1 MNILYNILIEFID
14 KILLP
19 ILSIFS
25 KRIIRFL
32 KVREN
37 LFQEIDKDI
46 DRKKKYIWMHAAS
59 LGEYEL
65 AIPLIKEI
73 KKTFDNEI
81 ILTFFSE
88 SGFKLKDRIDEISK
102 TYFLPIDSSGNAKK
116 LVKIFNPRFA
126 VFIKSE
132 IWPNYINELKKENVK
147 FYLVNYVY
155 NKYNSRIF
163 REILKKYTKIFTQDE
178 NSEQELKKIGVDRAL
193 YTGNL
198 KFNRAKIQKKEKYNN
213 KALINYLGEDKCIVF
228 GSTWERDEEIIFE
241 YISEK
246 INKNVKYII
255 APHDVSEKNISRI
268 KSKLNNKVN
277 LLSDYIYNAQSNILI
292 VNSIGVLKYLYKF
305 SNISYVGGGFKK
317 KGLHNILEPCVYGNP
332 VIFGKY
338 FKFSNEAKALIKLK
352 GGFSVQ
358 NSKQLKNTVNGLLFN
373 ANKLKE
379 IEIINSK
386 FIDDN
391 LVSINSI
398 IKSMQNE

>member
-1 MNILYNILIEFID
+1 MNIFYNILIEFID

-25 KRIIRFL
+25 KRISRFL

-46 DRKKKYIWMHAAS
+46 DRKKKYIWIHAAS

-88 SGFKLKDRIDEISK
+88 SGFKLKDRGHEISK
-102 TYFLPIDSSGNAKK
+102 TYFLPIDSNKNARK
-116 LVKIFNPRFA
+116 LVKVFNPRFA

-132 IWPNYINELKKENVK
+132 IWPNYIKQLKKENIK
-147 FYLVNYVY
+147 FYLVNYLY
-155 NKYNSRIF
+155 DKYNSRIF
-163 REILKKYTKIFTQDE
+163 KGILKKYTKVFTQDVK
-178 NSEQELKKIGVDRAL
+178 SERELKKLRVDSAL
-193 YTGNL
+193 YIGNL

-213 KALINYLGEDKCIVF
+213 KELIDYLGDDKCIVF
-228 GSTWERDEEIIFE
+228 GSTWGRDEEIIFD
-241 YISEK
+241 YISEE

-255 APHDVSEKNISRI
+255 APHEVSEKNISRI
-268 KSKLNNKVN
+268 KSKINSKVN
-277 LLSDYIYNAQSNILI
+277 VLSNYKYNAQSNVLI
-292 VNSIGVLKYLYKF
+292 VDSIGVLKYLYKF
-305 SNISYVGGGFKK
+305 SNVSYVGGGFKK
-317 KGLHNILEPCVYGNP
+317 KGLHNILEPCVYGSP

-358 NSKQLKNTVNGLLFN
+358 NSKQLKNTINGLLFN
-373 ANKLKE
+373 AIKLKE

>member
-19 ILSIFS
+19 IISIFS
-25 KRIIRFL
+25 RRISRFL

-46 DRKKKYIWMHAAS
+46 DRKKKYIWFHAAS

-65 AIPLIKEI
+65 AIPLIKEV

-88 SGFKLKDRIDEISK
+88 SGFKLKERINEVSK
-102 TYFLPIDSSGNAKK
+102 TYFLPIDSNKNAKK
-116 LVKIFNPRFA
+116 LVEILNPRFA
-126 VFIKSE
+126 IFIKSE
-132 IWPNYINELKKENVK
+132 IWPNYINELKNRDIK
-147 FYLVNYVY
+147 FFLVNYVY
-155 NKYNSRIF
+155 ERYNSRIF
-163 REILKKYTKIFTQDE
+163 KEILKKYTKIFTQDD
-178 NSEQELKKIGVDRAL
+178 NSERELKKMKVDNTL
-193 YTGNL
+193 YIGNL
-198 KFNRAKIQKKEKYNN
+198 KFNRAKLQKKEKYIN
-213 KALINYLGEDKCIVF
+213 KKLINYLGDDKCIVF
-228 GSTWERDEEIIFE
+228 GSTWGRDEEIIFD
-241 YISEK
+241 YINEE
-246 INKNVKYII
+246 INKKMKYII
-255 APHDVSEKNISRI
+255 APHEVSKKNISRI

-277 LLSDYIYNAQSNILI
+277 LLSDNKYNVQNNILI
-292 VNSIGVLKYLYKF
+292 VDSIGVLKYLYKF
-305 SNISYVGGGFKK
+305 SNISYIGGGFQK
-317 KGLHNILEPCVYGNP
+317 KGLHNILEPCAYGNP
-332 VIFGKY
+332 VIFGKH

-352 GGFSVQ
+352 GGFSIQ
-358 NSKQLKNTVNGLLFN
+358 NSKQLKNTINGLLLN

-398 IKSMQNE
+398 TKSMQNE

>member
-19 ILSIFS
+19 TLSIFS
-25 KRIIRFL
+25 KRIVRFL

-37 LFQEIDKDI
+37 LFQEIDNDL

-116 LVKIFNPRFA
+116 LVKIFKPRFA

-163 REILKKYTKIFTQDE
+163 RVILKKYTKIFTQDE
-178 NSEQELKKIGVDRAL
+178 NSEQELKKIGVDRVL

-268 KSKLNNKVN
+268 KSRLNNKVN

-338 FKFSNEAKALIKLK
+338 FKFSNEAKGLVKLK
-352 GGFSVQ
+352 GGFSIQ
-358 NSKQLKNTVNGLLFN
+358 NSKQLKNTINGLLLS

-398 IKSMQNE
+398 IKSIQNE

>member
-1 MNILYNILIEFID
+1 MNIFYNILIELID

-37 LFQEIDKDI
+37 LFQEIDNDL

-116 LVKIFNPRFA
+116 LVKIFKPRFA

-163 REILKKYTKIFTQDE
+163 RVILKKYTKIFTQDE

-277 LLSDYIYNAQSNILI
+277 LLSDNKYNAQNNVLI
-292 VNSIGVLKYLYKF
+292 IDTIGVLKYLYKF

-358 NSKQLKNTVNGLLFN
+358 NSKQLKNTVNELLFN

-379 IEIINSK
+379 IKIINSK

-398 IKSMQNE
+398 IKSIQNE

>member
-1 MNILYNILIEFID
+1 MNILYNILIEFVD

-25 KRIIRFL
+25 KRIGRFL
-32 KVREN
+32 KVRES

-73 KKTFDNEI
+73 KKTFENEI

-88 SGFKLKDRIDEISK
+88 SGFKLKDRRHEISR
-102 TYFLPIDSSGNAKK
+102 TYFLPIDSNEKAKK
-116 LVKIFNPRFA
+116 LVKVFNPRFA

-132 IWPNYINELKKENVK
+132 IWPNYINVLKKEKIK
-147 FYLVNYVY
+147 FYLVNYVFD
-155 NKYNSRIF
+155 KYNSRIF
-163 REILKKYTKIFTQDE
+163 RGILKKYTKVFTQDE
-178 NSEQELKKIGVDRAL
+178 NSERELKKMNIDSAL
-193 YTGNL
+193 YIGNL
-198 KFNRAKIQKKEKYNN
+198 KFNRAKMQKKEKYNN
-213 KALINYLGEDKCIVF
+213 KELINYLGDDKCIVF
-228 GSTWERDEEIIFE
+228 GSTWERDEEIIFD
-241 YISEK
+241 YMSEEF
-246 INKNVKYII
+246 NKNVKYII
-255 APHDVSEKNISRI
+255 APHEVSEKNINRI

-277 LLSDYIYNAQSNILI
+277 LLSDNKYNAQNNILI
-292 VNSIGVLKYLYKF
+292 IDTIGVLKYLYKF
-305 SNISYVGGGFKK
+305 SHISYVGGGFKK

-352 GGFSVQ
+352 VGFSIQ
-358 NSKQLKNTVNGLLFN
+358 NSKQLMNTINGLLFN

-386 FIDDN
+386 FIDEN

>member
-19 ILSIFS
+19 IISIFS
-25 KRIIRFL
+25 RRISRFL

-46 DRKKKYIWMHAAS
+46 DRKKKYIWFHAAS

-65 AIPLIKEI
+65 AIPLIKEV

-88 SGFKLKDRIDEISK
+88 SGFKLKERINEVSK
-102 TYFLPIDSSGNAKK
+102 TYFLPIDSNKNAKK
-116 LVKIFNPRFA
+116 LVEILNPRFA

-132 IWPNYINELKKENVK
+132 IWPNYINELKKGDIK
-147 FYLVNYVY
+147 FFLVNYVY
-155 NKYNSRIF
+155 DRYNSRIF
-163 REILKKYTKIFTQDE
+163 KEILKKYTKIFTQDD
-178 NSEQELKKIGVDRAL
+178 NSERELKKMKVDNTL
-193 YTGNL
+193 YIGNL
-198 KFNRAKIQKKEKYNN
+198 KFNRAKLQKKEKYIN
-213 KALINYLGEDKCIVF
+213 KKLINYLGDDKCIVF
-228 GSTWERDEEIIFE
+228 GSTWGRDEEIIFD
-241 YISEK
+241 YMSEE
-246 INKNVKYII
+246 INKNMKYII
-255 APHDVSEKNISRI
+255 APHEVSEKNISRI

-277 LLSDYIYNAQSNILI
+277 LLSDNKYNVQNNILI
-292 VNSIGVLKYLYKF
+292 VDSIGVLKYLYKF
-305 SNISYVGGGFKK
+305 SNISYIGGGFQK
-317 KGLHNILEPCVYGNP
+317 KGLHNILEPCAYGNP
-332 VIFGKY
+332 VIFGKH

-352 GGFSVQ
+352 GGFSIQ
-358 NSKQLKNTVNGLLFN
+358 NSKQLKNTINGLLLN

-398 IKSMQNE
+398 TKSMQNE

>member
-1 MNILYNILIEFID
+1 MNIFYNILIEFID
-14 KILLP
+14 KVLLP

-25 KRIIRFL
+25 KRISRFL
-32 KVREN
+32 KVRKN

-116 LVKIFNPRFA
+116 LVKIFKPRFA

-163 REILKKYTKIFTQDE
+163 RVILKKYTKIFTQDE

-358 NSKQLKNTVNGLLFN
+358 NSKQLKNTVNELLFN

-379 IEIINSK
+379 IKIINSK

-398 IKSMQNE
+398 IKSIQNE

>member
-1 MNILYNILIEFID
+1 MNIFYNILIEFID

-25 KRIIRFL
+25 KRISRFL

-46 DRKKKYIWMHAAS
+46 DRKKKYIWIHAAS

-88 SGFKLKDRIDEISK
+88 SGFKLKDRGHEISK
-102 TYFLPIDSSGNAKK
+102 TYFLPIDSNENAKK
-116 LVKIFNPRFA
+116 LVKVFNPRFA
-126 VFIKSE
+126 IFIKSE
-132 IWPNYINELKKENVK
+132 IWPNYINQLKKENIK
-147 FYLVNYVY
+147 FYLVNYLY
-155 NKYNSRIF
+155 DKYNSRIF
-163 REILKKYTKIFTQDE
+163 KGILKKYTKVFTQDAK
-178 NSEQELKKIGVDRAL
+178 SERELKKMRVDSAL
-193 YTGNL
+193 YIGNL

-213 KALINYLGEDKCIVF
+213 KELIDYLGDDKCIVF
-228 GSTWERDEEIIFE
+228 GSTWGKDEEIIFD
-241 YISEK
+241 YISEE

-255 APHDVSEKNISRI
+255 APHEVSEKNISRV
-268 KSKLNNKVN
+268 KSKLNSKVN
-277 LLSDYIYNAQSNILI
+277 LLSDYKYNAQSNVLI
-292 VNSIGVLKYLYKF
+292 VDSIGVLKYLYKY
-305 SNISYVGGGFKK
+305 SNLSYVGGGFKK

-358 NSKQLKNTVNGLLFN
+358 NSKQLKNTINGLLFN
-373 ANKLKE
+373 AIKLKE

>member
-25 KRIIRFL
+25 RRISRFL

-46 DRKKKYIWMHAAS
+46 DRKKKYIWFHAAS

-88 SGFKLKDRIDEISK
+88 SGFKLKERINEVSK
-102 TYFLPIDSSGNAKK
+102 TYFLPIDSNKNAKK
-116 LVKIFNPRFA
+116 LVEILNPRFA
-126 VFIKSE
+126 IFIKSE
-132 IWPNYINELKKENVK
+132 IWPNYINELKKGDIK
-147 FYLVNYVY
+147 FFLVNYVY
-155 NKYNSRIF
+155 DRYNSRIF
-163 REILKKYTKIFTQDE
+163 KEILKKYTKIFTQDD
-178 NSEQELKKIGVDRAL
+178 NSERELKKMKVDNTL
-193 YTGNL
+193 YIGNL
-198 KFNRAKIQKKEKYNN
+198 KFNRAKLQKKEKYINE
-213 KALINYLGEDKCIVF
+213 KLINYLGHDKCIVF
-228 GSTWERDEEIIFE
+228 GSTWGRDEEIIFD
-241 YISEK
+241 YMSEE
-246 INKNVKYII
+246 INKNMKYII
-255 APHDVSEKNISRI
+255 APHEVSEKNISRI

-277 LLSDYIYNAQSNILI
+277 LLSDNKYNVQNNILI
-292 VNSIGVLKYLYKF
+292 VDSIGVLKYLYKF
-305 SNISYVGGGFKK
+305 SHISYIGGGFQK
-317 KGLHNILEPCVYGNP
+317 KGLHNILEPCAYGNP
-332 VIFGKY
+332 VIFGKH

-352 GGFSVQ
+352 GGFSIQ
-358 NSKQLKNTVNGLLFN
+358 NSKQLKNTINGLLLN

-386 FIDDN
+386 FIDEN

-398 IKSMQNE
+398 TKSMQNE

>member
-25 KRIIRFL
+25 RKISRFL

-46 DRKKKYIWMHAAS
+46 DRKKKYIWFHAAS

-88 SGFKLKDRIDEISK
+88 SGFKLKERINEISK
-102 TYFLPIDSSGNAKK
+102 TYFLPIDSNKNAKK
-116 LVKIFNPRFA
+116 LIKILNPRFA
-126 VFIKSE
+126 IFIKSE
-132 IWPNYINELKKENVK
+132 IWPNYINELKKGDIK

-155 NKYNSRIF
+155 DRYNSRIF
-163 REILKKYTKIFTQDE
+163 KEILKKYTKIFTQDD
-178 NSEQELKKIGVDRAL
+178 NSERKLKKMKVDNTL
-193 YTGNL
+193 YIGNL
-198 KFNRAKIQKKEKYNN
+198 KFNRAILQKKEKYIN
-213 KALINYLGEDKCIVF
+213 KKLINYLGDDKCIVF
-228 GSTWERDEEIIFE
+228 GSTWRKDEEIIFDYMNE
-241 YISEK
+241 E
-246 INKNVKYII
+246 INKNMKYII
-255 APHDVSEKNISRI
+255 APHEVSEKNISRI

-277 LLSDYIYNAQSNILI
+277 LLSDNKYNVQNNILI
-292 VNSIGVLKYLYKF
+292 VDSIGVLKYLYKF
-305 SNISYVGGGFKK
+305 SNISYIGGGFQK
-317 KGLHNILEPCVYGNP
+317 KGLHNILEPCAYGNP
-332 VIFGKY
+332 VIFGKH

-352 GGFSVQ
+352 GGFSIQ
-358 NSKQLKNTVNGLLFN
+358 NSKQLKNTINGLLLN

-398 IKSMQNE
+398 TKSMQNE

>member
-19 ILSIFS
+19 IISIFS
-25 KRIIRFL
+25 RRISRFL

-46 DRKKKYIWMHAAS
+46 DRKKKYIWFHAAS

-65 AIPLIKEI
+65 AIPLIKEV

-88 SGFKLKDRIDEISK
+88 SGFKLKERINEVSK
-102 TYFLPIDSSGNAKK
+102 TYFLPIDSNKNAKK
-116 LVKIFNPRFA
+116 LVEILNPRFA
-126 VFIKSE
+126 IFIKSE
-132 IWPNYINELKKENVK
+132 IWPNYINELKKRDIK
-147 FYLVNYVY
+147 FFLVNYVY
-155 NKYNSRIF
+155 ERYNSRIF
-163 REILKKYTKIFTQDE
+163 KEILKKYTKIFTQDD
-178 NSEQELKKIGVDRAL
+178 NSERELKKMKVDNTL
-193 YTGNL
+193 YIGNL
-198 KFNRAKIQKKEKYNN
+198 KFNRAKLQKKEKYIN
-213 KALINYLGEDKCIVF
+213 KKLINYLGDDKCIVF
-228 GSTWERDEEIIFE
+228 GSTWGRDEEIIFDYMNE
-241 YISEK
+241 E
-246 INKNVKYII
+246 INKNMKYII
-255 APHDVSEKNISRI
+255 APHEVSKKNISRI

-277 LLSDYIYNAQSNILI
+277 LLSDNKYNVQNNILI
-292 VNSIGVLKYLYKF
+292 VDSIGVLKYLYKF
-305 SNISYVGGGFKK
+305 SNISYIGGGFQK
-317 KGLHNILEPCVYGNP
+317 KGLHNILEPCAYGNP
-332 VIFGKY
+332 VIFGKH

-352 GGFSVQ
+352 GGFSIQ
-358 NSKQLKNTVNGLLFN
+358 NSKQLKNTINGLLLN

-398 IKSMQNE
+398 TKSMQNE

>member
-1 MNILYNILIEFID
+1 MNISYNILIEFID

-25 KRIIRFL
+25 KRISRFL

-37 LFQEIDKDI
+37 LFQEMDKDI
-46 DRKKKYIWMHAAS
+46 DRKKKYIWIHAAS

-88 SGFKLKDRIDEISK
+88 SGFKLKDRRHEISK
-102 TYFLPIDSSGNAKK
+102 TYFLPIDSNENAKK
-116 LVKIFNPRFA
+116 LVKVFNPRFA

-132 IWPNYINELKKENVK
+132 IWPNYINELKKEKIK

-155 NKYNSRIF
+155 DKYNSRIF
-163 REILKKYTKIFTQDE
+163 KGILKKYTKVFTQDL
-178 NSEQELKKIGVDRAL
+178 NSERELKKMRVDRAL
-193 YTGNL
+193 YIGNL

-213 KALINYLGEDKCIVF
+213 KELINYLGDDKCMVF
-228 GSTWERDEEIIFE
+228 GSTWGRDEEIIFE
-241 YISEK
+241 YISEE
-246 INKNVKYII
+246 INKNIKCII
-255 APHDVSEKNISRI
+255 APHEVSEKNISRI
-268 KSKLNNKVN
+268 KSKLNSKVN
-277 LLSDYIYNAQSNILI
+277 LLSDYKYNAQSNILI
-292 VNSIGVLKYLYKF
+292 VDSIGVLKYLYKF

-358 NSKQLKNTVNGLLFN
+358 NSKELKNTINGLLFN

-398 IKSMQNE
+398 TKSMQNE

>member
-1 MNILYNILIEFID
+1 MNILYNILIEFVD

-25 KRIIRFL
+25 KKISRFL
-32 KVREN
+32 KVRES

-73 KKTFDNEI
+73 KKTFENEI

-88 SGFKLKDRIDEISK
+88 SGFKLKDRRHEISR
-102 TYFLPIDSSGNAKK
+102 TYFLPIDSNEKAKK
-116 LVKIFNPRFA
+116 LVKVFNPRFA

-132 IWPNYINELKKENVK
+132 IWPNYINVLKKEKIK
-147 FYLVNYVY
+147 FYLVNYVFD
-155 NKYNSRIF
+155 KYNSRIF
-163 REILKKYTKIFTQDE
+163 RGILKKYTKVFTQDE
-178 NSEQELKKIGVDRAL
+178 NSERELKKMNIDSAL
-193 YTGNL
+193 YIGNL
-198 KFNRAKIQKKEKYNN
+198 KFNRAKMQKKEKYNN
-213 KALINYLGEDKCIVF
+213 KELINYLGDDKCIVF
-228 GSTWERDEEIIFE
+228 GSTWERDEEIIFD
-241 YISEK
+241 YMSEEF
-246 INKNVKYII
+246 NKNVKYII
-255 APHDVSEKNISRI
+255 APHEVSEKNINRI

-277 LLSDYIYNAQSNILI
+277 LLSDNKYNAQNNILI
-292 VNSIGVLKYLYKF
+292 IDTIGVLKYLYKF
-305 SNISYVGGGFKK
+305 SHISYVGGGFKK

-352 GGFSVQ
+352 VGFSIQ
-358 NSKQLKNTVNGLLFN
+358 NSKQLMNTINGLLFN

-386 FIDDN
+386 FIDEN

>member
-1 MNILYNILIEFID
+1 MNILYNILIEFVD

-25 KRIIRFL
+25 RRISRFL

-46 DRKKKYIWMHAAS
+46 DRKKKYIWFHAAS

-65 AIPLIKEI
+65 SIPLIKEV

-88 SGFKLKDRIDEISK
+88 SGFKLKERINEVSK
-102 TYFLPIDSSGNAKK
+102 TYFLPIDSNKNAKK
-116 LVKIFNPRFA
+116 LVEILNPRFA
-126 VFIKSE
+126 IFIKSE
-132 IWPNYINELKKENVK
+132 IWPNYINELKKGNIK

-155 NKYNSRIF
+155 DKYNSRIF
-163 REILKKYTKIFTQDE
+163 KEILKKYTKIFTQDE
-178 NSEQELKKIGVDRAL
+178 NTERELKKMKIDRAL
-193 YTGNL
+193 YIGNL

-213 KALINYLGEDKCIVF
+213 EELINYLGDHKCIVF
-228 GSTWERDEEIIFE
+228 GSTWERDEEIIFD
-241 YISEK
+241 YIGKER
-246 INKNVKYII
+246 NKNVKYII
-255 APHDVSEKNISRI
+255 APHEVSEKNISRI

-277 LLSDYIYNAQSNILI
+277 LLSDNQYNVQNNILI
-292 VNSIGVLKYLYKF
+292 VDSIGVLKYLYKF
-305 SNISYVGGGFKK
+305 SQISYIGGGFKI
-317 KGLHNILEPCVYGNP
+317 KGLHNILEPCAYGNP
-332 VIFGKY
+332 VIFGKN

-352 GGFSVQ
+352 GGFSIQ
-358 NSKQLKNTVNGLLFN
+358 NSKQLKNTINGLLLN

-398 IKSMQNE
+398 TKSMQNE

>member
-19 ILSIFS
+19 IISIFS
-25 KRIIRFL
+25 RRISRFL

-46 DRKKKYIWMHAAS
+46 DRKKKYIWFHAAS

-65 AIPLIKEI
+65 AIPLIKEV

-88 SGFKLKDRIDEISK
+88 SGFKLKERINEVSK
-102 TYFLPIDSSGNAKK
+102 TYFLPIDSNKNAKK
-116 LVKIFNPRFA
+116 LVEILNPRFA
-126 VFIKSE
+126 IFIKSE
-132 IWPNYINELKKENVK
+132 IWPNYINELKKGDIK
-147 FYLVNYVY
+147 FFLVNYVY
-155 NKYNSRIF
+155 DRYNSRIF
-163 REILKKYTKIFTQDE
+163 KEILKKYTKIFTQDD
-178 NSEQELKKIGVDRAL
+178 NSERELKKMKVDNTL
-193 YTGNL
+193 YIGNL
-198 KFNRAKIQKKEKYNN
+198 KFNRAKLQKKEKYIN
-213 KALINYLGEDKCIVF
+213 KKLISYLGDDKCVVF
-228 GSTWERDEEIIFE
+228 GSTWEKDEEIIFDYMSKE
-241 YISEK
+241 
-246 INKNVKYII
+246 INKNMKYII
-255 APHDVSEKNISRI
+255 APHEVSKKNISRV

-277 LLSDYIYNAQSNILI
+277 LLSDNEYNVQYNVLI
-292 VNSIGVLKYLYKF
+292 VDSIGVLKYLYKF
-305 SNISYVGGGFKK
+305 SNISYIGGGFQK
-317 KGLHNILEPCVYGNP
+317 KGLHNILEPCAYGNP
-332 VIFGKY
+332 VIFGKH

-352 GGFSVQ
+352 GGFSIQ
-358 NSKQLKNTVNGLLFN
+358 NSKQLKNTINGLLLN

-398 IKSMQNE
+398 TKSMQNE

>member
-25 KRIIRFL
+25 KRISRFL

-37 LFQEIDKDI
+37 LFQEMDKDI
-46 DRKKKYIWMHAAS
+46 DRKKKYIWIHAAS

-88 SGFKLKDRIDEISK
+88 SGFKLKERINEISK
-102 TYFLPIDSSGNAKK
+102 TYYLPIDSNKNAKK
-116 LVKIFNPRFA
+116 LIKILNPRFA
-126 VFIKSE
+126 IFIKSE
-132 IWPNYINELKKENVK
+132 IWPNYINELKKGDIK

-155 NKYNSRIF
+155 DRYNSRIF
-163 REILKKYTKIFTQDE
+163 KEILKKYTKIFTQDD
-178 NSEQELKKIGVDRAL
+178 NSERKLKNMKVDNTL
-193 YTGNL
+193 YIGNL
-198 KFNRAKIQKKEKYNN
+198 KFNRAKLQKKEKYIN
-213 KALINYLGEDKCIVF
+213 KKLINYLGDDKCIVF
-228 GSTWERDEEIIFE
+228 GSTWGKDEEIIFD
-241 YISEK
+241 YISEE
-246 INKNVKYII
+246 IDKNVKYII
-255 APHDVSEKNISRI
+255 APHEVSEKNISRI
-268 KSKLNNKVN
+268 KSKLNSKVN
-277 LLSDYIYNAQSNILI
+277 LLSDYKYNAQSNILI
-292 VNSIGVLKYLYKF
+292 VDSIGVLKYLYKF

-358 NSKQLKNTVNGLLFN
+358 NSKELKNTINGLLFN

-398 IKSMQNE
+398 TKSMQNE

>member
-19 ILSIFS
+19 IISIFS
-25 KRIIRFL
+25 RRISRFL

-46 DRKKKYIWMHAAS
+46 DRKKKYIWFHAAS

-65 AIPLIKEI
+65 AIPLIKEV

-88 SGFKLKDRIDEISK
+88 SGFKLKERINEVSK
-102 TYFLPIDSSGNAKK
+102 TYFLPIDSNKNAKK
-116 LVKIFNPRFA
+116 LVEILNPRFA
-126 VFIKSE
+126 IFIKSE
-132 IWPNYINELKKENVK
+132 IWPNYINELKKGDIK
-147 FYLVNYVY
+147 FFLVNYVY
-155 NKYNSRIF
+155 DRYNSRIF
-163 REILKKYTKIFTQDE
+163 KEILKKYTKIFTQDD
-178 NSEQELKKIGVDRAL
+178 NSERELKKMKVDNTL
-193 YTGNL
+193 YIGNL
-198 KFNRAKIQKKEKYNN
+198 KFNRAKLQKKEKYIN
-213 KALINYLGEDKCIVF
+213 KKLINYLGEDKCIVF
-228 GSTWERDEEIIFE
+228 GSTWGRDEEIIFD
-241 YISEK
+241 YMSEE
-246 INKNVKYII
+246 INKNMKYII
-255 APHDVSEKNISRI
+255 APHEVSKKNISRI

-277 LLSDYIYNAQSNILI
+277 LLSDNEYNVQNNILI
-292 VNSIGVLKYLYKF
+292 VDSIGVLKYLYKF
-305 SNISYVGGGFKK
+305 SNISYIGGGFQK
-317 KGLHNILEPCVYGNP
+317 KGLHNILEPCAYGNP
-332 VIFGKY
+332 VIFGKH

-352 GGFSVQ
+352 GGFSIQ
-358 NSKQLKNTVNGLLFN
+358 NSKQLKNTINGLLLN

-398 IKSMQNE
+398 TKSMQNE

>member
-1 MNILYNILIEFID
+1 MNIFYNILIEFID

-25 KRIIRFL
+25 KRISRFL

-46 DRKKKYIWMHAAS
+46 DRKKKYIWIHAAS

-88 SGFKLKDRIDEISK
+88 SGFKLKDRGHEISK
-102 TYFLPIDSSGNAKK
+102 TYFLPIDSNENAKK
-116 LVKIFNPRFA
+116 LVKVFNPRFA
-126 VFIKSE
+126 IFIKSE
-132 IWPNYINELKKENVK
+132 IWPNYINQLKKENIK
-147 FYLVNYVY
+147 FYLVNYLY
-155 NKYNSRIF
+155 DKYNSRIF
-163 REILKKYTKIFTQDE
+163 KGILKKYTKVFTQDAK
-178 NSEQELKKIGVDRAL
+178 SERELKKMRVDSAL
-193 YTGNL
+193 YIGNL

-213 KALINYLGEDKCIVF
+213 KELIDYLGDDKCIVF
-228 GSTWERDEEIIFE
+228 GSTWGRDEEIIFD
-241 YISEK
+241 YISEE

-255 APHDVSEKNISRI
+255 APHEVSEKNISRI
-268 KSKLNNKVN
+268 KSKINSKVN
-277 LLSDYIYNAQSNILI
+277 VLSDYKYNAQSNVLI
-292 VNSIGVLKYLYKF
+292 VDSIGVLKYLYKY
-305 SNISYVGGGFKK
+305 SNLSYVGGGFKK

-358 NSKQLKNTVNGLLFN
+358 NSKQLKNTINGLLFN
-373 ANKLKE
+373 AIKLKE

>member
-19 ILSIFS
+19 TLSIFS

-37 LFQEIDKDI
+37 LFQEIDNDL

-102 TYFLPIDSSGNAKK
+102 TYFLPIDSRGNAKK
-116 LVKIFNPRFA
+116 LVKIFKPRFA

-163 REILKKYTKIFTQDE
+163 RVILKKYTKIFTQDE

-358 NSKQLKNTVNGLLFN
+358 NSKQLKNTVNELLFN

-379 IEIINSK
+379 IKIINSK

-398 IKSMQNE
+398 IKSIQNE

>member
-19 ILSIFS
+19 IISIFS
-25 KRIIRFL
+25 RRISRFL

-46 DRKKKYIWMHAAS
+46 DRKKKYIWFHAAS

-65 AIPLIKEI
+65 AIPLIKEV

-88 SGFKLKDRIDEISK
+88 SGFKLKERINEVSK
-102 TYFLPIDSSGNAKK
+102 TYFLPIDSNKNAKK
-116 LVKIFNPRFA
+116 LVEILNPRFA
-126 VFIKSE
+126 IFIKSE
-132 IWPNYINELKKENVK
+132 IWPNYINELKKGDIK
-147 FYLVNYVY
+147 FFLVNYVY
-155 NKYNSRIF
+155 DRYNSRIF
-163 REILKKYTKIFTQDE
+163 KEILKKYTKIFTQDD
-178 NSEQELKKIGVDRAL
+178 NSERELKKMKVDNTL
-193 YTGNL
+193 YIGNL
-198 KFNRAKIQKKEKYNN
+198 KFNRAKLQKKEKYVN
-213 KALINYLGEDKCIVF
+213 KKLMNYLGDDKCIVF
-228 GSTWERDEEIIFE
+228 GSTWGRDEEIIFD
-241 YISEK
+241 YMSEE
-246 INKNVKYII
+246 INKNMKYII
-255 APHDVSEKNISRI
+255 APHVVSKKNISRI

-277 LLSDYIYNAQSNILI
+277 LLSDNEYNVQNNVLI
-292 VNSIGVLKYLYKF
+292 VDSIGVLKYLYKF
-305 SNISYVGGGFKK
+305 SDISYIGGGFQK
-317 KGLHNILEPCVYGNP
+317 KGLHNILEPCAYGNP
-332 VIFGKY
+332 VIFGKH

-352 GGFSVQ
+352 GGFSIQ
-358 NSKQLKNTVNGLLFN
+358 NSKQLKNTINGLLLN

-398 IKSMQNE
+398 TKSMQNE

>member
-25 KRIIRFL
+25 KKISRFL
-32 KVREN
+32 KVRKN
-37 LFQEIDKDI
+37 LFREIDKDI
-46 DRKKKYIWMHAAS
+46 DRKKKYIWVHAAS

-73 KKTFDNEI
+73 GKTFDNEI

-88 SGFKLKDRIDEISK
+88 SGFKLKDRRHEISK
-102 TYFLPIDSSGNAKK
+102 TYFLPIDSNENAKK
-116 LVKIFNPRFA
+116 MVKVFNPRFA

-132 IWPNYINELKKENVK
+132 IWPNYIKELKKENIK

-155 NKYNSRIF
+155 DKFNSRIF
-163 REILKKYTKIFTQDE
+163 KGVLKKYTKVFTQDE
-178 NSEQELKKIGVDRAL
+178 NSERQLKKMRVDRSL
-193 YTGNL
+193 YIGNL
-198 KFNRAKIQKKEKYNN
+198 KFNRAKIQKKEKYRN
-213 KALINYLGEDKCIVF
+213 KELINYLGDDKCIVF
-228 GSTWERDEEIIFE
+228 GSTWVRDEEIIFD
-241 YISEK
+241 YIIEE
-246 INKNVKYII
+246 INNNVKYII
-255 APHDVSEKNISRI
+255 APHEVSEKNISRI

-277 LLSDYIYNAQSNILI
+277 LLSDYKYNAQSNILI
-292 VNSIGVLKYLYKF
+292 VDSVGVLKYLYEF

-352 GGFSVQ
+352 GAFSIQ
-358 NSKQLKNTVNGLLFN
+358 NSKQLKNTINGLLFN

>member
-1 MNILYNILIEFID
+1 MNILYNILIEFIY

-19 ILSIFS
+19 TLSIFS

-37 LFQEIDKDI
+37 LFQEIDNDL

-116 LVKIFNPRFA
+116 LVKIFKPRFA

-155 NKYNSRIF
+155 NKYHSRIF
-163 REILKKYTKIFTQDE
+163 RGILKKYTKIFTQDE
-178 NSEQELKKIGVDRAL
+178 NSEQELKKIGVGRAL

-241 YISEK
+241 YICEK

-358 NSKQLKNTVNGLLFN
+358 NSKQLKNTVNELLFN

-379 IEIINSK
+379 IKIINSK

-398 IKSMQNE
+398 IKSIQNE

>member
-19 ILSIFS
+19 IISIFS
-25 KRIIRFL
+25 RRISRFL

-46 DRKKKYIWMHAAS
+46 DRKKKYIWFHAAS

-65 AIPLIKEI
+65 AIPLIKEV

-88 SGFKLKDRIDEISK
+88 SGFKLKERINEVSK
-102 TYFLPIDSSGNAKK
+102 TYFLPIDSNKNAKK
-116 LVKIFNPRFA
+116 LVEILNPRFA
-126 VFIKSE
+126 IFIKSE
-132 IWPNYINELKKENVK
+132 IWPNYINELKKGDIK
-147 FYLVNYVY
+147 FFLVNYVY
-155 NKYNSRIF
+155 DRYNSRIF
-163 REILKKYTKIFTQDE
+163 KEILKKYTKIFTQDD
-178 NSEQELKKIGVDRAL
+178 NSERELKKMKVDNTL
-193 YTGNL
+193 YIGNL
-198 KFNRAKIQKKEKYNN
+198 KFNRAKLQKKEKYIN
-213 KALINYLGEDKCIVF
+213 KKLINYLGDDKCIVF
-228 GSTWERDEEIIFE
+228 GSTWGRDEEVIFE
-241 YISEK
+241 YMSEE
-246 INKNVKYII
+246 INKNMKYII
-255 APHDVSEKNISRI
+255 APHEVSKKNISRI

-277 LLSDYIYNAQSNILI
+277 LLSDNEYNVQNNILI
-292 VNSIGVLKYLYKF
+292 VDSIGVLKYLYKF
-305 SNISYVGGGFKK
+305 SNVSYIGGGFQK
-317 KGLHNILEPCVYGNP
+317 KGLHNILEPCAYGNP
-332 VIFGKY
+332 VIFGKH

-352 GGFSVQ
+352 GGFSIQ
-358 NSKQLKNTVNGLLFN
+358 NSKQLKNTINGLLLN

-398 IKSMQNE
+398 TKSMQNE

>member
-25 KRIIRFL
+25 KKISRFL
-32 KVREN
+32 KVRES

-73 KKTFDNEI
+73 KKTFENEI

-88 SGFKLKDRIDEISK
+88 SGFKLKDRRHEISR
-102 TYFLPIDSSGNAKK
+102 TYFLPIDSNEKAKK
-116 LVKIFNPRFA
+116 LVKVFNPRFA

-132 IWPNYINELKKENVK
+132 IWPNYINVLKKEKIK
-147 FYLVNYVY
+147 FYLVNYVFD
-155 NKYNSRIF
+155 KYNSRIF
-163 REILKKYTKIFTQDE
+163 RGILKKYTKVFTQDE
-178 NSEQELKKIGVDRAL
+178 NSERELKKMNIDSAL
-193 YTGNL
+193 YIGNL
-198 KFNRAKIQKKEKYNN
+198 KFNRAKMQKKEKYNN
-213 KALINYLGEDKCIVF
+213 KELINYLGDDKCIVF
-228 GSTWERDEEIIFE
+228 GSTWERDEEIIFD
-241 YISEK
+241 YMSEEF
-246 INKNVKYII
+246 NKNVKYII
-255 APHDVSEKNISRI
+255 APHEVSEKNINRI

-277 LLSDYIYNAQSNILI
+277 LLSDNKYNAQNNILI
-292 VNSIGVLKYLYKF
+292 IDTIGVLKYLYKF
-305 SNISYVGGGFKK
+305 SHISYVGGGFKK

-352 GGFSVQ
+352 GGFSIQ
-358 NSKQLKNTVNGLLFN
+358 NSKQLMNTINGLLFN

-386 FIDDN
+386 FIDEN

>member
-19 ILSIFS
+19 IISIFS
-25 KRIIRFL
+25 RRISRFL

-46 DRKKKYIWMHAAS
+46 DRKKKYIWFHAAS

-65 AIPLIKEI
+65 AIPLIKEV

-88 SGFKLKDRIDEISK
+88 SGFKLKERINEVSK
-102 TYFLPIDSSGNAKK
+102 TYFLPIDSNKNAKK
-116 LVKIFNPRFA
+116 LVEILNPRFA
-126 VFIKSE
+126 IFIKSE
-132 IWPNYINELKKENVK
+132 IWPNYINELKKGDIK
-147 FYLVNYVY
+147 FFLVNYVY
-155 NKYNSRIF
+155 DRYNSRIF
-163 REILKKYTKIFTQDE
+163 KEILKKYTKIFTQDD
-178 NSEQELKKIGVDRAL
+178 NSERELKKMKVDNTL
-193 YTGNL
+193 YIGNL
-198 KFNRAKIQKKEKYNN
+198 KFNRAKLQKKEKYIN
-213 KALINYLGEDKCIVF
+213 KKLINYLGDDKCIVF
-228 GSTWERDEEIIFE
+228 GSTWGRDEEIIFD
-241 YISEK
+241 YMSEE
-246 INKNVKYII
+246 INKNMKYII
-255 APHDVSEKNISRI
+255 APHEVSKKNISRI

-277 LLSDYIYNAQSNILI
+277 LLSDNEYNVQYNVLI
-292 VNSIGVLKYLYKF
+292 VDSIGVLKYLYKF
-305 SNISYVGGGFKK
+305 SNISYIGGGFQK
-317 KGLHNILEPCVYGNP
+317 KGLHNILEPCAYGNP
-332 VIFGKY
+332 VIFGKH

-352 GGFSVQ
+352 GGFSIQ
-358 NSKQLKNTVNGLLFN
+358 NSKQLKNTINGLLLN

-398 IKSMQNE
+398 TKSMQNE

>member
-19 ILSIFS
+19 TLSIFS

-37 LFQEIDKDI
+37 LFQEIDNDL

-116 LVKIFNPRFA
+116 LVKIFKPRFA

-147 FYLVNYVY
+147 FYLVNYVH

-163 REILKKYTKIFTQDE
+163 RVILKKYTKIFTQDE
-178 NSEQELKKIGVDRAL
+178 NSEQELKKMGVDDAL
-193 YTGNL
+193 YIGNL

-246 INKNVKYII
+246 INKNVKCII

-277 LLSDYIYNAQSNILI
+277 LLSDYIYNAQSNVLI

-358 NSKQLKNTVNGLLFN
+358 NSKQLNNTVNELLFN

-379 IEIINSK
+379 IKIINSK

-398 IKSMQNE
+398 IKSIQNE